1 MTLLPSPLAQSTL
14 GEKCAL
20 YLDHVSDH
28 LPVFLHS
35 LRPRLDP
42 YLTYSTTTFRS
53 VAQALPL
60 DVDEQ
65 TTALGA
71 AILIGLL
78 TVVAMSWGNPFNS
91 FWRRSPNYASASAPQ
106 VRDDDYSYITP
117 DFIVDPR
124 SQPGQYGAQYE
135 AGAAENEPDIIC
147 LKHRG
152 TIYPLHFRAYAIDD
166 GLLTVGDLRHT
177 AAAKMGASNPNQIR
191 LLYKGNLLKDDART
205 CKSEGLKQ
213 HSQVLCVV
221 SEAGSNTPSDQS
233 DYDSAPANEVPVI
246 RPGSSSSR
254 VDGIDAGPANPSSK
268 KKNNKKK
275 KKKGGKRSEER
286 FAPETLATPPT
297 LAPPRPSSAGRS
309 AAPSPSPS
317 MKLLKTALEQV
328 TALTEYLQQELL
340 PLCEEYLADPPT
352 DPKKREFEYR
362 KLSET
367 ILTQVMLKADGIE
380 PDGNEVVRNA
390 RKALIKE
397 AQATLNRLDLVGKPQ
412 S

>member
-1 MTLLPSPLAQSTL
+1 MTILPSPLAQSTL

-42 YLTYSTTTFRS
+42 YLTYSTTTLRS
-53 VAQALPL
+53 VAQALPF

-71 AILIGLL
+71 ALLLGLL
-78 TVVAMSWGNPFNS
+78 TVVAMSWGNPFNN
-91 FWRRSPNYASASAPQ
+91 FWRRSPNYPPAAPQ

-117 DFIVDPR
+117 EYIVDPP
-124 SQPGQYGAQYE
+124 SQPARYGAQYE

-205 CKSEGLKQ
+205 CKAEGLKQ

-221 SEAGSNTPSDQS
+221 SEAGSNTPSDLS
-233 DYDSAPANEVPVI
+233 DYDSAHADIPVI
-246 RPGSSSSR
+246 RPGSSSSL
-254 VDGIDAGPANPSSK
+254 VDGDDAPGPANPPSK

-286 FAPETLATPPT
+286 LAPETLAPSPS
-297 LAPPRPSSAGRS
+297 LAPPRPTSAGHS

-317 MKLLKTALEQV
+317 MKTLKTPLDQV
-328 TALTEYLQQELL
+328 TALTEYLKRELI
-340 PLCEEYLADPPT
+340 PLCDEYLADPPT

-367 ILTQVMLKADGIE
+367 ILAQVMLKADGIE
-380 PDGNEVVRNA
+380 PDGNETVRNA
-390 RKALIKE
+390 RKALIRE
-397 AQATLNRLDLVGKPQ
+397 AQASLNRLDEVGRQP

>member
-53 VAQALPL
+53 VAQALPF

-65 TTALGA
+65 ATALGA
-71 AILIGLL
+71 ALLIGLL
-78 TVVAMSWGNPFNS
+78 TVVAMSWGNPFNN
-91 FWRRSPNYASASAPQ
+91 FWRRSPNYGAAPQ
-106 VRDDDYSYITP
+106 VREDDYSYITP
-117 DFIVDPR
+117 GYISDPP
-124 SQPGQYGAQYE
+124 SQPARYGTQYE
-135 AGAAENEPDIIC
+135 AGSAENEPDIIC

-205 CKSEGLKQ
+205 CKAEGLKQ

-221 SEAGSNTPSDQS
+221 SEVGSNTPSDMS
-233 DYDSAPANEVPVI
+233 DYDSAPAHEIPVA
-246 RPGSSSSR
+246 RPGSSSSL
-254 VDGIDAGPANPSSK
+254 VDGDDVSGPANPSGK
-268 KKNNKKK
+268 KKNKKK

-286 FAPETLATPPT
+286 LAPEPLGASPS
-297 LAPPRPSSAGRS
+297 LAPPRPTSAGRS
-309 AAPSPSPS
+309 ADPSPSPS
-317 MKLLKTALEQV
+317 MKTLKTPLEQV
-328 TALTEYLQQELL
+328 NALTEYLQRELL
-340 PLCEEYLADPPT
+340 PLCDAYLADPPT

-367 ILTQVMLKADGIE
+367 ILAQVMLKADGIE
-380 PDGNEVVRNA
+380 PDGNETVRNA

-397 AQATLNRLDLVGKPQ
+397 AQASLNRLDQVGKTQ

>member
-35 LRPRLDP
+35 IRPRLDP
-42 YLTYSTTTFRS
+42 YLTYSATTFQS
-53 VAQALPL
+53 VAQALPF

-71 AILIGLL
+71 ALLIGIF
-78 TVVAMSWGNPFNS
+78 TVVAMSWGNPFNN
-91 FWRRSPNYASASAPQ
+91 FWRRAPNHPAAPQ

-117 DFIVDPR
+117 DYIVDPP
-124 SQPGQYGAQYE
+124 SQPARYGAQYE
-135 AGAAENEPDIIC
+135 AGSSDNEPDVIC

-166 GLLTVGDLRHT
+166 GLLTVGNLRHA
-177 AAAKMGASNPNQIR
+177 AAAKMGASNPNQLR
-191 LLYKGNLLKDDART
+191 LLYKGNLLKDDSRT
-205 CKSEGLKQ
+205 CKAEGLKQ

-221 SEAGSNTPSDQS
+221 SEVGSNTPSDLS
-233 DYDSAPANEVPVI
+233 DYDSGPAEIPVI
-246 RPGSSSSR
+246 RPGSSSSL
-254 VDGIDAGPANPSSK
+254 VDGDDAPGPANPPATK
-268 KKNNKKK
+268 KSNKKK
-275 KKKGGKRSEER
+275 KKKGSKRSDER
-286 FAPETLATPPT
+286 LAPETLGSSPS
-297 LAPPRPSSAGRS
+297 LAPPRPTSASRSS
-309 AAPSPSPS
+309 APSPAPS
-317 MKLLKTALEQV
+317 MKTLKTPLEQV
-328 TALTEYLQQELL
+328 TALTDYLQRELI
-340 PLCEEYLADPPT
+340 PLCDDYLANPPS

-367 ILTQVMLKADGIE
+367 ILAQVMLKADGIE
-380 PDGNEVVRNA
+380 PDGNETVRNA
-390 RKALIKE
+390 RKALIRE
-397 AQATLNRLDLVGKPQ
+397 AQASLNRLDQAGKSQ